1 MFRKDSPS
9 PGTSHRWVC
18 SGGHSSPDPPI
29 DQECPPWQGRV
40 TVRCKR
46 SAAVSGTLLVQ
57 PREKGIECPAPAPL
71 GEECPSPTTHP
82 AALTVREEIGE
93 NAFLY
98 AGGGVAQLGEHHVR
112 NVGVEGSIPF
122 SSTTFPLDAHS
133 TRLGVSSILKG
144 NPAWCRVPFF
154 VRCQRVPSE
163 PPGFLWLAQGGDRVR
178 YSLAGMYVANP
189 EEHLL

>member
-1 MFRKDSPS
+1 M
-9 PGTSHRWVC
+9 
-18 SGGHSSPDPPI
+18 
-29 DQECPPWQGRV
+29 
-40 TVRCKR
+40 RCKR

-112 NVGVEGSIPF
+112 NVGVGSSILL
-122 SSTTFPLDAHS
+122 SSTTFPLNAHS
-133 TRLGVSSILKG
+133 TRLAASSCVVPLRLPRNMARTGEWDCHPIIFFDAG
-144 NPAWCRVPFF
+144 NGGTSGSTSRS
-154 VRCQRVPSE
+154 RSVPSSE
-163 PPGFLWLAQGGDRVR
+163 GGA
-178 YSLAGMYVANP
+178 SFGKA
-189 EEHLL
+189 